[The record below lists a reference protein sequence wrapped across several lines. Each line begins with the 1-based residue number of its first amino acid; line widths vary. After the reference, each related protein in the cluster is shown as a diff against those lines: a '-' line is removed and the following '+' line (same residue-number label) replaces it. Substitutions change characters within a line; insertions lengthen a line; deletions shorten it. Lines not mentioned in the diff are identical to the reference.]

1 MKFDWSAALPGV
13 AQVMHRVRVR
23 RAHSGACTPSFEQ
36 LATQQARYH
45 AVPASG
51 LVYSYVDDESDECT
65 VTSNEEWNIALGVH
79 AQRDESATLKFRVD
93 AAEDATRT
101 PQRWYGAL
109 RGSGV
114 GMAAALV
121 VCLAAAVGIG

>member
-1 MKFDWSAALPGV
+1 M
-13 AQVMHRVRVR
+13 MHRVRVR
-23 RAHSGACTPSFEQ
+23 RAHSGKCTPSFEQ
-36 LATQQARYH
+36 LATQQAACH

-65 VTSNEEWNIALGVH
+65 VTSNEEWNVALEVH
-79 AQRDESATLKFRVD
+79 AQRDESATLKFRVEV
-93 AAEDATRT
+93 AELRRPSPENATWT

>member
-1 MKFDWSAALPGV
+1 M
-13 AQVMHRVRVR
+13 MHRVRVQ
-23 RAHSGACTPSFEQ
+23 RAHSGECTPSFEQ
-36 LATQQARYH
+36 LAAQQARYH
-45 AVPASG
+45 AVLAPG
-51 LVYSYVDDESDECT
+51 LVYSYVDDEGDECT
-65 VTSNEEWNIALGVH
+65 VTGNEEWNVALGVH
-79 AQRDESATLKFRVD
+79 AQRDKSATLKFRVD
-93 AAEDATRT
+93 VAEPRRRSAENAMRT

>member
-1 MKFDWSAALPGV
+1 M
-13 AQVMHRVRVR
+13 
-23 RAHSGACTPSFEQ
+23 
-36 LATQQARYH
+36 LA
-45 AVPASG
+45 PG

-79 AQRDESATLKFRVD
+79 AQRGESATLKFRVEVD
-93 AAEDATRT
+93 ELRRPPENATRT

>member
-1 MKFDWSAALPGV
+1 MV
-13 AQVMHRVRVR
+13 HRVRVR
-23 RAHSGACTPSFEQ
+23 RAHSGKCTPSFEQ
-36 LATQQARYH
+36 LAAQQARYH
-45 AVPASG
+45 AVLAPD

-79 AQRDESATLKFRVD
+79 AQRDESATLKFRVEV
-93 AAEDATRT
+93 AELRRPSPGNATRT

>member
-1 MKFDWSAALPGV
+1 
-13 AQVMHRVRVR
+13 MHRVRVR
-23 RAHSGACTPSFEQ
+23 RAHSGECTPSFEQ

-45 AVPASG
+45 AVLAPG

-65 VTSNEEWNIALGVH
+65 VTSNEEWNVALGVH
-79 AQRDESATLKFRVD
+79 AQRESATLKFRVD

-101 PQRWYGAL
+101 PQRWYDAL

>member
-1 MKFDWSAALPGV
+1 MV
-13 AQVMHRVRVR
+13 HRVRVR
-23 RAHSGACTPSFEQ
+23 RAHSGECTPSFEQ
-36 LATQQARYH
+36 LAAQQARYH

-65 VTSNEEWNIALGVH
+65 VTSNEEWNVALGVH
-79 AQRDESATLKFRVD
+79 AQRDESATLKFRVEV
-93 AAEDATRT
+93 AELRRPSPGNATRT

-114 GMAAALV
+114 GMAVALV

>member
-1 MKFDWSAALPGV
+1 M
-13 AQVMHRVRVR
+13 
-23 RAHSGACTPSFEQ
+23 
-36 LATQQARYH
+36 LA
-45 AVPASG
+45 PG

-79 AQRDESATLKFRVD
+79 AQRDESATLKFRVEV
-93 AAEDATRT
+93 AELRRPSPENATWT
-101 PQRWYGAL
+101 PQRWYDAL

>member
-1 MKFDWSAALPGV
+1 M
-13 AQVMHRVRVR
+13 RVR
-23 RAHSGACTPSFEQ
+23 RAHSSGECTPSFEQ
-36 LATQQARYH
+36 LATQQAACH

-65 VTSNEEWNIALGVH
+65 VTSNEEWNVALGVH
-79 AQRDESATLKFRVD
+79 AQRDESATLKFRVEV
-93 AAEDATRT
+93 AELRRPENATRT

-109 RGSGV
+109 RGSGM